1 MGMSTH
7 IQGFK
12 APDEKWKA
20 MKAVWESC
28 ELAGVEPPEEVS
40 RFFEGETP
48 DERGVEVKVKDTGC
62 CKEWGDDHRSGY
74 EVDLRALP
82 PDLTHLRFYNSW

>member
-20 MKAVWESC
+20 MKAVWDGC
-28 ELAGVEPPEEVS
+28 EAAGIEPPEEVS
-40 RFFEGETP
+40 DYFEGETP
-48 DERGVEVKVKDTGC
+48 DERGVEVNVSDTDY
-62 CKEWGDDHRSGY
+62 CKEWSDDYRSGY
-74 EVDLRALP
+74 EVDLRELP
-82 PDLTHLRFYNSW
+82 SDLTHLRFYNSW